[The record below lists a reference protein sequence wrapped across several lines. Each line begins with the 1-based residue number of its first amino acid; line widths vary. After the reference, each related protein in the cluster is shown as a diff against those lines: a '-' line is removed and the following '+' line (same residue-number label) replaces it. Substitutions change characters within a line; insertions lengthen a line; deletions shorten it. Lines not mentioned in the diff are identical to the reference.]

1 MYLVHLYYIL
11 PYLTP
16 SKISLTMNNESLF
29 LAFAG
34 SELSLASKALLI
46 QESLETKS
54 RFSVPVFPKV
64 EFHREKSNRSLTRIV
79 FPTRQQTSTRLSE

>member
-1 MYLVHLYYIL
+1 MVHLYYIL
-11 PYLTP
+11 TYLTP

-46 QESLETKS
+46 QESLETKT

-64 EFHREKSNRSLTRIV
+64 EFHRERKNPSLTRII
-79 FPTRQQTSTRLSE
+79 FPNQQQSRVKLSE

>member
-1 MYLVHLYYIL
+1 
-11 PYLTP
+11 
-16 SKISLTMNNESLF
+16 MNNESLF

-46 QESLETKS
+46 QESLETKT

-64 EFHREKSNRSLTRIV
+64 DSHREKRNRSLTRIV
-79 FPTRQQTSTRLSE
+79 IPNRQQIGTRLSE

>member
-1 MYLVHLYYIL
+1 
-11 PYLTP
+11 
-16 SKISLTMNNESLF
+16 MNNDSLF

-46 QESLETKS
+46 QESLESKS

-64 EFHREKSNRSLTRIV
+64 EFHREKRNRSLTRIV
-79 FPTRQQTSTRLSE
+79 FPDRQQSRVKLSE

>member
-1 MYLVHLYYIL
+1 
-11 PYLTP
+11 
-16 SKISLTMNNESLF
+16 MNNDSLF

-46 QESLETKS
+46 QESLESKS

-64 EFHREKSNRSLTRIV
+64 DSHREKRNRSLTRIV
-79 FPTRQQTSTRLSE
+79 FPNRQQSRVKLSE

>member
-1 MYLVHLYYIL
+1 MYLVHLYNIL
-11 PYLTP
+11 TYHTP
-16 SKISLTMNNESLF
+16 SNISLTMNNESLF

-54 RFSVPVFPKV
+54 RFSVPVFPEVK
-64 EFHREKSNRSLTRIV
+64 FNRERKNRSLTRII
-79 FPTRQQTSTRLSE
+79 FPSRQQTSTRLSE